1 MGKAYCL
8 LSYLVKCQN
17 KKPESCLVAL
27 MSNILNRKEKATNLK
42 QVRNRNVDV
51 SYMKSFVSLYVKT
64 LGLDDSNFTKQI
76 TQII

>member
-8 LSYLVKCQN
+8 LSYLVEFQN

-27 MSNILNRKEKATNLK
+27 MSNILNSKEKATNLK